1 VPGRVGRAIDKA
13 KQVAGV
19 EVAKTDHLVGH
30 RHAAAQLVQQQA
42 LEFKTEVLAFG
53 TDVKEQVAG
62 RGRRGVLGTLDG
74 HEGP

>member
-1 VPGRVGRAIDKA
+1 
-13 KQVAGV
+13 
-19 EVAKTDHLVGH
+19 
-30 RHAAAQLVQQQA
+30 LVQQQA

-62 RGRRGVLGTLDG
+62 RGRRGVLGTFDG

>member
-1 VPGRVGRAIDKA
+1 
-13 KQVAGV
+13 
-19 EVAKTDHLVGH
+19 
-30 RHAAAQLVQQQA
+30 LVQQQA

-62 RGRRGVLGTLDG
+62 RGRRGVGTLDG